1 MKFGPK
7 ETKELNQY
15 LQTGRNRTREFMAD
29 LTDDLEP
36 GSLKDEL
43 LKDFDPSQETYE
55 EYLQRKSLERP
66 FNMADGGR
74 IGFRKGT
81 PIEDFPPEVQQ
92 RIKDHGIKKY
102 NKLNKNQKYDIRNPK
117 RLNKTFNFKFK
128 GNKFPTQV
136 LGLKEASAKNIQD
149 LLNILEKNPNITPE
163 QWFAKTSKV
172 KGASAGLD
180 QLSRDLLKYIKGDFD
195 AIKGATS
202 KETFDKLN
210 IKNLIKDEIPN
221 LNTISGK
228 VFRQSVGT
236 AARAKK
242 AVTNTFEAVM
252 RLNEEFKLDPDVD
265 IEELAEQLYGKGASR
280 SVPLI
285 NQTRNDVARYV
296 EVLKTGSR
304 RNLNIPNFKYPS
316 PDKAADILDS
326 IADRSGSFGFQ
337 EGVIRDLKFS
347 IRDDLLK
354 LEKGTTTN
362 LRRVLSDLIKGKGDV
377 IDEAVGL
384 SATFEDAPGYTE
396 ATQVIKGKI
405 NKRKANTI
413 DKPFSALIKKL
424 KTNSATTKEINDFN
438 TISKRFMKE
447 EGIDSPIIKSGKNL
461 KPEKFIKS
469 FKDYSPEAQAN
480 IKQLAK
486 ENNFVI
492 ETKSEPLKNVVSS
505 LQKRKGERGSIDRQF
520 LTDAGKFLGRT
531 AQAGFLTPTGVAA
544 TTLGLGGLDL
554 TSPVGRLSLGAELA
568 AAPELVKA
576 SIGATRGMKN
586 RALQKGIQQALNLG
600 LPTRLALRAARVAS
614 PIGIA
619 TLAGEGLYQ
628 AGKFTKKRI
637 GELQAMTPEQR
648 QQLRAEQSALAFEGA
663 RDGGLIGKKSGPPPI
678 SGPTPHGDEGL
689 PGIFKRAKKG

>member
-15 LQTGRNRTREFMAD
+15 LRTGRNRNREFMAD

-81 PIEDFPPEVQQ
+81 PIEDYSPEIQQ
-92 RIKDHGIKKY
+92 RIKEYGVKKY
-102 NKLNKNQKYDIRNPK
+102 NQLNNQQKYAVRNPK

-128 GNKFPTQV
+128 GNNFPTQI
-136 LGLKEASAKNIQD
+136 LGLKDASAKNIQD
-149 LLNILEKNPNITPE
+149 LLNIIEKNPNITAE

-172 KGASAGLD
+172 KGASSGLD

-228 VFRQSVGT
+228 AFRQSVGT

-242 AVTNTFEAVM
+242 VVTNTFEAVM

-265 IEELAEQLYGKGASR
+265 IEELAEQLYGKGASK
-280 SVPLI
+280 SVPLM

-296 EVLKTGSR
+296 EVLKTGTR

-354 LEKGTTTN
+354 LKKGTTVN

-377 IDEAVGL
+377 IDEAIGL

-396 ATQVIKGKI
+396 ATQVIKRNI

-413 DKPFSALIKKL
+413 DKPFSILIKKL

-447 EGIDSPIIKSGKNL
+447 EGVDSPIIKIGKNL

-469 FKDYSPEAQAN
+469 FKDYSPEAQTN

-492 ETKSEPLKNVVSS
+492 QTKSEPLKNVVSS
-505 LQKRKGERGSIDRQF
+505 LQKNRSLKDKVLSGIAKTGRV
-520 LTDAGKFLGRT
+520 AGKVLKPLGYGVVGPIAVST
-531 AQAGFLTPTGVAA
+531 AVKSAEQQGLNLNLLDKAMAFESGDPEVAINMAKRRVDPQFAAQERAKDLAQMSDDFEEVGQQPMNIDLTMPRAFA
-544 TTLGLGGLDL
+544 MGGL
-554 TSPVGRLSLGAELA
+554 S
-568 AAPELVKA
+568 
-576 SIGATRGMKN
+576 
-586 RALQKGIQQALNLG
+586 
-600 LPTRLALRAARVAS
+600 
-614 PIGIA
+614 
-619 TLAGEGLYQ
+619 
-628 AGKFTKKRI
+628 
-637 GELQAMTPEQR
+637 
-648 QQLRAEQSALAFEGA
+648 
-663 RDGGLIGKKSGPPPI
+663 GGVKSGPPPER
-678 SGPTPHGDEGL
+678 GPNPQGL
-689 PGIFKRAKKG
+689 LSLMKRARNY